1 MEPRFHHL
9 AGGIDTKIIPD
20 SAPKIQCLSEPMT
33 PIFHLKKSFCR
44 QYHFDIKAK
53 YEMYFSYSK
62 KSYFI
67 EIFLFFSYFFALKI
81 IEMIKAKIIALT
93 IARLLLSK
101 SSEKIPKMPAF
112 S

>member
-20 SAPKIQCLSEPMT
+20 SAPKIQCLSEPMI

-67 EIFLFFSYFFALKI
+67 DIFSIYVAMHL
-81 IEMIKAKIIALT
+81 
-93 IARLLLSK
+93 RLSFIPY
-101 SSEKIPKMPAF
+101 EKHPLAF
-112 S
+112 PLQHAHVYRELWHAGFI